1 MYVTAQPKSSWHRSI
16 SVLLLLVLLADLL
29 VGCSGPAANAAP
41 ANESL
46 PNESF
51 ATVIEPDPNGAV
63 SGNTVSGNTVS
74 SNAVTAQAFAA
85 AQAPTSAPSMPTP
98 TPIVLGSGQRM
109 PAAAP
114 AQGAAA
120 FDDPQPLL
128 KTTNILLL
136 GSDRRP
142 NTPNWRT
149 DVIMIVAVDRANQRV
164 GVISLPRDLYVDTI
178 PGKRGNKINV
188 IDYLG
193 EQDEPDGGGPKLL
206 GQVIEAKIGVPI
218 HHYVRVDFEAIKKLV
233 DAMGGVEIEID
244 CPLYDNYGYDQGGL
258 PLYLNVGTHR
268 LNGGQALS
276 YVRSRRIGG
285 DLERERRQQR
295 FIWAV
300 RTQIQNE
307 NLLPRVPAIYQALQ
321 GSVQTDLNLI
331 DAVKLVRLA
340 MDLEKSDVHGFVVN
354 DPSMIKAGY
363 AGAMWVWYA
372 NWAEIAK
379 AAQRVFERPAL
390 FNAEAE
396 VRCP

>member
-1 MYVTAQPKSSWHRSI
+1 MHDIAQPKPSWRRSI
-16 SVLLLLVLLADLL
+16 SILLLLVLLADLL
-29 VGCSGPAANAAP
+29 VGCGGPAASAAP
-41 ANESL
+41 AGEA
-46 PNESF
+46 P
-51 ATVIEPDPNGAV
+51 VDAV
-63 SGNTVSGNTVS
+63 QTS
-74 SNAVTAQAFAA
+74 AA
-85 AQAPTSAPSMPTP
+85 AIIAQTPTTSPATPIPTP
-98 TPIVLGSGQRM
+98 VVLGSGQNATQ
-109 PAAAP
+109 PLVAQSA
-114 AQGAAA
+114 AQGALAL
-120 FDDPQPLL
+120 DDPQPLL

-164 GVISLPRDLYVDTI
+164 GVISLPRDLYIDAI
-178 PGKRGNKINV
+178 PGRRGNKINV

-193 EQDEPDGGGPKLL
+193 EQDEPNGGGPKLL
-206 GQVIEAKIGVPI
+206 GQVIEDKIGVPI
-218 HHYVRVDFEAIKKLV
+218 HHFVRVDFEAVKKLV
-233 DAMGGVEIEID
+233 DAMGGVEIEVD

-258 PLYLNVGTHR
+258 PLYLNVGVHR

-372 NWAEIAK
+372 DWAKIAE

-390 FNAEAE
+390 FNEEAE

>member
-1 MYVTAQPKSSWHRSI
+1 MRVSAQPHSSWRQSFSI
-16 SVLLLLVLLADLL
+16 FLLFVMLANLL
-29 VGCSGPAANAAP
+29 VGCSGPAASAAP
-41 ANESL
+41 AGQPAVPVVE
-46 PNESF
+46 
-51 ATVIEPDPNGAV
+51 AADVVIAAPVVQASPSPPPTSTSEPTPDV
-63 SGNTVSGNTVS
+63 QEV
-74 SNAVTAQAFAA
+74 A
-85 AQAPTSAPSMPTP
+85 AQAVAVQEIATA
-98 TPIVLGSGQRM
+98 L
-109 PAAAP
+109 
-114 AQGAAA
+114 
-120 FDDPQPLL
+120 DDPQPLL

-136 GSDRRP
+136 GSDRRQ

-149 DVIMIVAVDRANQRV
+149 DVIMIVAVDQANKRV
-164 GVISLPRDLYVDTI
+164 GVISLPRDLYIDAI
-178 PGKRGNKINV
+178 PNRRGNKINV

-206 GQVIEAKIGVPI
+206 GRVIEDKIGVPI
-218 HHYVRVDFEAIKKLV
+218 HHYVRVDFESVKKLV
-233 DAMGGVEIEID
+233 DAMGGIEIDVD

-258 PLYLNVGTHR
+258 PLYLNVGVHR

-340 MDLEKSDVHGFVVN
+340 MDIGKEDVHGFVVN
-354 DPSMIKAGY
+354 DPTMIKAGY

-372 NWAEIAK
+372 NWVKIAE
-379 AAQRVFERPAL
+379 AAQQVFERPAL
-390 FNAEAE
+390 FSESE
-396 VRCP
+396 DDKFRCP

>member
-1 MYVTAQPKSSWHRSI
+1 V
-16 SVLLLLVLLADLL
+16 
-29 VGCSGPAANAAP
+29 PASESAVAAP
-41 ANESL
+41 EN
-46 PNESF
+46 
-51 ATVIEPDPNGAV
+51 
-63 SGNTVSGNTVS
+63 
-74 SNAVTAQAFAA
+74 
-85 AQAPTSAPSMPTP
+85 
-98 TPIVLGSGQRM
+98 VL
-109 PAAAP
+109 AL
-114 AQGAAA
+114 
-120 FDDPQPLL
+120 DDPQPLL

-136 GSDRRP
+136 GSDRRE

-149 DVIMIVAVDRANQRV
+149 DVIMIVAVDQANHRV
-164 GVISLPRDLYVDTI
+164 GVISLPRDLYIDAI
-178 PGKRGNKINV
+178 PNRRGNKINV

-206 GQVIEAKIGVPI
+206 GQVIEDKIGVPI
-218 HHYVRVDFEAIKKLV
+218 HHYVRVDFESVKRLV
-233 DAMGGVEIEID
+233 DAMGGVEIEVD

-258 PLYLNVGTHR
+258 PLYLEVGTHR

-340 MDLEKSDVHGFVVN
+340 MDIGKGDVHGFVVN
-354 DPSMIKAGY
+354 DPTMIKAGY

-372 NWAEIAK
+372 DWPAIAE
-379 AAQRVFERPAL
+379 AAQQVFDRPAL
-390 FNAEAE
+390 FTESENEDF
-396 VRCP
+396 RCP